1 MSDDPRRTITAAF
14 EVTAWDEHP
23 YDEPADGPTLKRI
36 TVRKRFS
43 GALEGESVA
52 ELLAAQGEDGRGYV
66 ASERVE
72 GVLDGRSGT
81 FVLQHGAIEGDGAL
95 RSFGSVVPGSGT
107 GELRGINGDGT
118 FVHDESGATL
128 TLSVG
133 FASGAGDD

>member
-1 MSDDPRRTITAAF
+1 MTETTRTTITATF
-14 EVTAWDEHP
+14 EVTGWDERP
-23 YDEPADGPTLKRI
+23 YDEPADGPVLKQI
-36 TVRKRFS
+36 TVRKSFS
-43 GALEGESVA
+43 GALDGSSVA
-52 ELLAAQGEDGRGYV
+52 QLLAAQGEDGRGYV

-107 GELRGINGDGT
+107 GELQGLTGDAT

-128 TLSVG
+128 TLSLG
-133 FASGAGDD
+133 FATGG